1 MTRVVIVGDSFVK
14 RMNISSFED
23 ESFTT
28 VLLGISGYT
37 ARKMV
42 EDDILTPDILDLN
55 PYIVVIL
62 G

>member
-1 MTRVVIVGDSFVK
+1 MTRVVIVGDSLVK

-42 EDDILTPDILDLN
+42 EDDILTSDI
-55 PYIVVIL
+55 
-62 G
+62 